1 MEPILADDYD
11 QVRSLLEL
19 GRVDVAFVSDVEGI
33 SPLTNEHWHRLKPIR
48 KPVTTFTF
56 YHYLNQRHAVL
67 ADQLAKVLEQLER
80 EGIKAEVLESLRRHQ
95 HSKS

>member
-1 MEPILADDYD
+1 
-11 QVRSLLEL
+11 
-19 GRVDVAFVSDVEGI
+19 
-33 SPLTNEHWHRLKPIR
+33 
-48 KPVTTFTF
+48 
-56 YHYLNQRHAVL
+56 VL